1 MSVIRS
7 ILTVSAFVILLTA
20 PPATA
25 EEPEDVDLYC
35 GDKNCYEV
43 LGLTRDATKK
53 EIGKSYR
60 KLAGKWHPD
69 LFQGEKEKAEAE
81 KMFMQIATAY
91 ETLRDDES
99 RQEYDYM
106 MDHPEEMWRNY
117 YRYYRRRV
125 GPKVDVRIVLAVLIT
140 VLSAGQYYF
149 AWTNYSEAIKCL
161 SMIPKYRIQATQI
174 AKEDG
179 LLKRDKKAD
188 RFKSKEEIKE
198 EEEAVIRK
206 VIEDKMD
213 IRGGYAKPHWTDV
226 LWVQLFLLP
235 ITTYRWTTFYLR
247 WFWLFG
253 IKRQEYGEE
262 EKLYVIRKNMGISQ
276 GQFDQMAEEEVEE
289 LLEQELWIKDKFKE
303 WKRAKDDEM
312 RVKMAQ
318 SGRYKQYRRYMKN
331 HGNDRM
337 TFDDS

>member
-1 MSVIRS
+1 MGSLTMSLIRS
-7 ILTVSAFVILLTA
+7 ILTSLTFSSFLIILT
-20 PPATA
+20 T
-25 EEPEDVDLYC
+25 PEAAGEVEDLYC
-35 GDKNCYEV
+35 GNKNCYEV
-43 LGLTRDATKK
+43 LGLTRDASKK
-53 EIGKSYR
+53 EIGKTYR

-69 LFQGEKEKAEAE
+69 LFHTEKERGEAE

-91 ETLRDDES
+91 ETLRDEES

-149 AWTNYSEAIKCL
+149 SWTNYSEAIKCL
-161 SMIPKYRIQATQI
+161 AMIPKYRIQATQI

-198 EEEAVIRK
+198 EEGSIIRK

-213 IRGGYAKPHWTDV
+213 IRGG
-226 LWVQLFLLP
+226 
-235 ITTYRWTTFYLR
+235 
-247 WFWLFG
+247 
-253 IKRQEYGEE
+253 
-262 EKLYVIRKNMGISQ
+262 
-276 GQFDQMAEEEVEE
+276 
-289 LLEQELWIKDKFKE
+289 
-303 WKRAKDDEM
+303 
-312 RVKMAQ
+312 
-318 SGRYKQYRRYMKN
+318 
-331 HGNDRM
+331 
-337 TFDDS
+337 